1 MNSWPAT
8 NHRSPSIRHDWS
20 YLACIPKYYII
31 FVAMTNG
38 IFPLIA
44 LCDFSLL
51 VYRNARNFCV
61 LMFILKLY
69 YIFWLALLIFWW
81 YLEGFLYKQSCHL
94 QRESFIFLF
103 NLDSFFFFFCSLIS
117 VAKTSKIKLNNN
129 DKSGHLCLVPK
140 FRGNAFNFSPL
151 RIIIAVGLSYMTFI
165 MFMYILSVPSF
176 WRVLI
181 IKRCWIFKKLSQH
194 LLRWLYGSYRSI
206 C

>member
-1 MNSWPAT
+1 MGFPDGTSGKEPTCQCRRHKRHRFNRWGGKIPCNPLQYSCLDNPMNSWPAT

-103 NLDSFFFFFCSLIS
+103 NLDSFFFSFVLWFLW
-117 VAKTSKIKLNNN
+117 
-129 DKSGHLCLVPK
+129 
-140 FRGNAFNFSPL
+140 L
-151 RIIIAVGLSYMTFI
+151 RL
-165 MFMYILSVPSF
+165 P
-176 WRVLI
+176 
-181 IKRCWIFKKLSQH
+181 KLSWIIMTKVGIFV
-194 LLRWLYGSYRSI
+194 LFPNLEEMLSI
-206 C
+206 FHHWE